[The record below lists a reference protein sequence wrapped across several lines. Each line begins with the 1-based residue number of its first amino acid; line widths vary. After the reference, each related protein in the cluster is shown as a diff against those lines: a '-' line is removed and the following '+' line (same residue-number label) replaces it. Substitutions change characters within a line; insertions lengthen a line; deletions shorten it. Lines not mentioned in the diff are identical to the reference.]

1 MIRFDWLKLIKGSH
15 TTPHHNRS
23 KISPNISFGGA
34 SVFTV
39 VTTSTLLLLCW
50 ILVWRDILL
59 LLSHF
64 YLGINSANTAFQF
77 CTHTNWRPG
86 NEKNSKQL
94 LKIFPHAMV
103 VVATAQSEPRDVIH
117 WEQDLTDSV
126 WVWAPALPCINTR
139 PSLLLLLLLARTLSV
154 PAFGPR
160 HLL

>member
-1 MIRFDWLKLIKGSH
+1 MTEINQRIVHH

-117 WEQDLTDSV
+117 WEQDL
-126 WVWAPALPCINTR
+126 AACLALSPTSLYPHQPITPPP
-139 PSLLLLLLLARTLSV
+139 PSLQQGYCLLSDSRGLRN
-154 PAFGPR
+154 
-160 HLL
+160 